1 MNLKNW
7 FVPVISFFIFLYFM
21 VFVGF
26 YTAKITG
33 ANVNLYDSGENI
45 KVPKTDAEK
54 MLNEISKSVDKQK

>member
-7 FVPVISFFIFLYFM
+7 FVPVISFFIFMYFM

-26 YTAKITG
+26 YTAKITS

-45 KVPKTDAEK
+45 KITKTETEK
-54 MLNEISKSVDKQK
+54 MLNEISKSVKK